1 MSGRGGDTM
10 KAKRN
15 SRPKLI
21 PNHIEAA
28 FQRMA
33 TTRGHKISNVD
44 MHTVFE
50 WTVSTLTPDGR
61 SKLFF
66 YLLEMGYGA
75 EKAKFK
81 SAA

>member
-1 MSGRGGDTM
+1 M

-15 SRPKLI
+15 SKPKLI

-33 TTRGHKISNVD
+33 TTRGHKIATAD
-44 MHTVFE
+44 MRTVFD

-66 YLLEMGYGA
+66 HLLEAGWRA
-75 EKAKFK
+75 ERARQARRDKA
-81 SAA
+81 ARHA